1 MSTNLNYT
9 YIYYDVVDYTNSNT
23 LSSFTL
29 SNTPLTFV
37 PDFTT
42 SSILSGA
49 QNISSKTLRWDFGD
63 GNFST
68 DLKPTHNYQWPGQ
81 YNVTLTIFDKNG
93 NAYDSTYSATVQIYN
108 FISTQIAFQDYK
120 SLIYD
125 IPVGKLI
132 DPLVLN
138 TYFSWQDYSALSATG
153 YTINLYAS
161 GAHGAYNYVPNDA
174 IDKWS
179 HLRALSRFY
188 TLSTINGYTD
198 YVTIESIQP
207 TVQPIYVN
215 IQNNQIQLCKQSD
228 PGSILAGVTGSS
240 QFWYTDDIPANL
252 LTNELPIIVFA
263 TIDNAKFNDAFT
275 QHTKAFNYIDYPPY
289 GFQNLDPAVFASIKT
304 RYNPADHLS
313 LTTTGIDGEGNP
325 VDHTF
330 DIPYISWQDTDI
342 PYIVKFKDNQNYTTK
357 NYPPLSSS
365 VTVNSPICGN
375 PQPYYDVQ
383 TGIVCSSGGNYIP
396 VNGVT
401 FYEDFNNQAPQSLGA
416 FYKGYFVASQ
426 STQNCILTASVNII
440 DPPYFVKDAL
450 INWIAIPQYNSAIR
464 ILSQQNINGFNN
476 TATITFPSTNYNI
489 NANNVYAMTVAPS
502 GSSAN
507 SDYQTWFADPVGDQ
521 LLKYDIYGNLLQTY
535 QLSAMATLTNNQT
548 AFVDYR
554 YPYVNSLSAATPND
568 IALDSNNN
576 LWVSLIDSGIV
587 IKIDN
592 TTGFVTTIA
601 SPTNVSNSFYTLSST
616 YSYTNLQ
623 FILSSPGFYDDS
635 AYGPGHILLQP
646 SGIYSYN
653 PNANAYHPAGV
664 WQLNGAAGDNT
675 FPQFW
680 YYQDS
685 GEDEWTFNYQFNNNK
700 GNNAGA
706 GLPLSAPYPWLASW
720 TGVNSV
726 VAPSQGYTFSLSG
739 FAGEGLFLPASID
752 TDINNNLWV
761 AYTHPDYSALIKY
774 QGTNNFTTSAT
785 VLTLINFPGGISPEQ
800 IQIDRNSNVW
810 VTAINHNSQGTGF
823 GNRNDY
829 LYKFD
834 TNGNLLPGY
843 PLSGFKQIGN
853 LTIDGNQNAWVI
865 QGAETLTKVDGV
877 TRQTS
882 NYVAGLGNNKTNYIC
897 SIGGITCDTSN
908 NIWVINNFDSKLYII
923 DANLQPT
930 GVLNPKYTLTLSY
943 PVTGLPVLSSYTTPI
958 NVLNNQYGYSD
969 GLKEFQAYGDWNG
982 YNWLNKY
989 AAPVSTTRK
998 ITGQSSVFNIY
1009 PSTGQYNIAKVNE
1022 NWNAAG
1028 FYDSLR
1034 YQETLLDKQVFFDQF
1049 LGVIVG
1055 GLNAQPY
1062 ELGKTVYEKIAN
1074 FVDNNADINKV
1085 NIKSLLSFCQE
1096 LTVDFEQYNLTL
1108 PPQLS
1113 RLVDILSI
1121 KQSSL
1126 WGTNSKYALNFN
1138 SQGTTFANN
1147 TYGVN
1152 LSSNID
1158 PYTGTFINGTPIV
1171 AQELF
1176 SGNYL
1181 LVNNNILNNYTNN
1194 SVIPLSAYNSSW
1206 GWGLV
1211 AADSVSGT
1219 QINNYYKFYNYNPV
1233 YNNTYY
1239 DNIINWSDP
1248 YTTLSQT
1255 NSSYTDWSSDNGIM
1269 QTMLSYEITKGLRLF
1284 TSAANITYNS

>member
-9 YIYYDVVDYTNSNT
+9 FIYYDVVDYTNSNV

-29 SNTPLTFV
+29 SNTPLTFI
-37 PDFTT
+37 PSFTT
-42 SSILSGA
+42 STILSAA
-49 QNISSKTLRWDFGD
+49 QNISNKTLRWDFGD

-68 DLKPTHNYQWPGQ
+68 DIKPVHNYQWPGE
-81 YNVTLTIFDKNG
+81 YTVTLTVYDNNG
-93 NAYDSTYSATVQIYN
+93 NAYDSTYSTTVQIYN

-138 TYFSWQDYSALSATG
+138 THFSWQDYSALSATG

-161 GAHGAYNYVPNDA
+161 GAQGGYNYTANENM
-174 IDKWS
+174 DKWS

-188 TLSTINGYTD
+188 VLSTINGFTD
-198 YVTIESIQP
+198 YVTVESIQP
-207 TVQPIYVN
+207 TIQPIYVN
-215 IQNNQIQLCKQSD
+215 IQNNQLQICQQTD
-228 PGSILAGVTGSS
+228 PGSVLAGVTGSC
-240 QFWYTDDIPANL
+240 QFWYTDDIPGNL
-252 LTNELPIIVFA
+252 LTNESPIIVFA

-275 QHTKAFNYIDYPPY
+275 QRTNAFNFIDYPPY

-313 LTTTGIDGEGNP
+313 ITTTGIDGEGNP
-325 VDHTF
+325 VDHSF
-330 DIPYISWQDTDI
+330 DIPYISWQDTDV
-342 PYIVKFKDNQNYTTK
+342 PYVVKFKDNQNFTTK
-357 NYPPLSSS
+357 NYPALSSS

-375 PQPYYDVQ
+375 LQPYYDVQ
-383 TGIVCSSGGNYIP
+383 TGIVYSSGGNYFSAPGI
-396 VNGVT
+396 T
-401 FYEDFNNQAPQSLGA
+401 FYEDFTSQAPQSLGA
-416 FYKGYFVASQ
+416 FYKGYFIASQ
-426 STQNCILTASVNII
+426 STENCILTASVNVI
-440 DPPYFVKDAL
+440 DPPYYVKDAL
-450 INWIAIPQYNSAIR
+450 INWITIPQYNTALR
-464 ILSQQNINGFNN
+464 ILRQENINGFNDSVTVTFSN
-476 TATITFPSTNYNI
+476 TTNYTI
-489 NANNVYAMTVAPS
+489 SANNVYAITVAPS
-502 GSSAN
+502 GSTAN
-507 SDYQTWFADPVGDQ
+507 SDYQTWFADPVGDKI
-521 LLKYDIYGNLLQTY
+521 LKYDITGNLLQTY
-535 QLSAMATLTNNQT
+535 QLSAMVTLVNNQT
-548 AFVDYR
+548 SIVDYR

-576 LWVSLIDSGIV
+576 LWVSLFDSGIV

-592 TTGFVTTIA
+592 ATGYVTTVA
-601 SPTNVSNSFYTLSST
+601 APTDVSNSFYTLSSN

-623 FILSSPGFYDDS
+623 FTLSSPGFTGAS
-635 AYGPGHILLQP
+635 STSSNTFLQP
-646 SGIYSYN
+646 SGTYSYN
-653 PNANAYHPAGV
+653 SNASLYHSAGV
-664 WQLNGAAGDNT
+664 WQLNGRAGDST

-680 YYQDS
+680 YQQNIGDGVWYFVYQADS
-685 GEDEWTFNYQFNNNK
+685 NPSDSDSPFTGVPGT
-700 GNNAGA
+700 
-706 GLPLSAPYPWLASW
+706 APYPWLASW

-726 VAPSQGYTFSLSG
+726 VAPNQGYNFSLSG

-785 VLTLINFPGGISPEQ
+785 VFTLINFPGGISPEQ

-810 VTAINHNSQGTGF
+810 VTAINHNSQGVGF
-823 GNRNDY
+823 NNRNDY

-853 LTIDGNQNAWVI
+853 LTIDGNQNAWVV
-865 QGAETLTKVDGV
+865 QGAETLTKVDSISG
-877 TRQTS
+877 TTS
-882 NYVAGLGNNKTNYIC
+882 NYVAGRGNNITEYIC

-908 NIWVINNFDSKLYII
+908 NIWVINNFDSNLYIL
-923 DANLQPT
+923 DANLAST
-930 GVLNPKYTLTLSY
+930 GTLNPKYTLSLTY
-943 PVTGLPVLSSYTTPI
+943 PTTGLPTLSSYTTPI
-958 NVLNNQYGYSD
+958 NVTNQQYSD

-989 AAPVSTTRK
+989 AAPVSTIRN
-998 ITGQSSVFNIY
+998 ITGQSNVFNIY
-1009 PSTGQYNIAKVNE
+1009 PSSGQYNIAKVNE

-1113 RLVDILSI
+1113 RLVDLLSI
-1121 KQSSL
+1121 KQSLL
-1126 WGTNSKYALNFN
+1126 WGTSNKYALNFN
-1138 SQGTTFANN
+1138 PQGTTFSNS
-1147 TYGVN
+1147 TYGIN

-1181 LVNNNILNNYTNN
+1181 LVNNNIIANYSNN
-1194 SVIPLSAYNSSW
+1194 SVIPLSAYSSSW

-1211 AADSVSGT
+1211 AADSVSGA

-1255 NSSYTDWSSDNGIM
+1255 NSSYANWSSNNGIV
-1269 QTMLSYEITKGLRLF
+1269 QTMLSYELTKGLRLF